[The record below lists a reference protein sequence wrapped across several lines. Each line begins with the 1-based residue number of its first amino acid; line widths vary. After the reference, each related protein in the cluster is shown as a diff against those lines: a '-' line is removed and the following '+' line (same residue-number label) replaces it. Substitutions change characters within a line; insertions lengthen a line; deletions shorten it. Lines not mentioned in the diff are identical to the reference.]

1 MKEKKKV
8 IFGGIIIVAVIAIAV
23 LGFLLIQTNNKLNK
37 VNNDFS
43 KAQKEMTNVKNE
55 LAEKEKEIEQI
66 KSQNTKNSAS
76 IEKYKTSLS
85 KKNKKIKSLENQIKK
100 FKQKEAKEKELAKKV
115 ATVGVYDNG
124 GRTLTVTS
132 ASSSSISFN
141 FLEMHGQRMVE
152 MYGVDVSLSAGEG
165 YFDFEDGYI
174 WAKGSIEVID
184 SKTIKFS
191 IYDSGVQEE
200 FGEFFGVGT
209 ETLYL
214 K

>member
-1 MKEKKKV
+1 MKEKKKI
-8 IFGGIIIVAVIAIAV
+8 IFCGIIIVAVIAIAV
-23 LGFLLIQTNNKLNK
+23 LGLLLIQTNNKLNK

-43 KAQKEMTNVKNE
+43 KTQKELTNSKNE
-55 LAEKEKEIEQI
+55 LAEKEKEIKQI
-66 KSQNTKNSAS
+66 KGQNSAS
-76 IEKYKTSLS
+76 IDKYKKSLS
-85 KKNKKIKSLENQIKK
+85 KKNKRIKKLENQIKK
-100 FKQKEAKEKELAKKV
+100 YKQKEAQEKELAKKV

-132 ASSSSISFN
+132 ASSSSISFD

-152 MYGVDVSLSAGEG
+152 MYGVDVSLSDGKG
-165 YFDFEDGYI
+165 YFDFEDEFI

-209 ETLYL
+209 DTLYL

>member
-1 MKEKKKV
+1 MKEKKTI
-8 IFGGIIIVAVIAIAV
+8 IFSTIIIVAVIAIAV
-23 LGFLLIQTNNKLNK
+23 LGLLLIQTNNKLNK

-55 LAEKEKEIEQI
+55 LAEKEKEIEQM
-66 KSQNTKNSAS
+66 KSQNTKKSDS

-100 FKQKEAKEKELAKKV
+100 YKQKEAQEKELAKKV

-132 ASSSSISFN
+132 ASSSNISFN
-141 FLEMHGQRMVE
+141 FVEMHGQRLVE
-152 MYGVDVSLSAGEG
+152 MYGVDVSLSAGKG
-165 YFDFEDGYI
+165 YFDFEDEFI

-184 SKTIKFS
+184 SKTIKFTIS
-191 IYDSGVQEE
+191 DSGAQGE
-200 FGEFFGVGT
+200 FGEFFSGGT
-209 ETLYL
+209 DTLYL

>member
-1 MKEKKKV
+1 MKEKKKI
-8 IFGGIIIVAVIAIAV
+8 IFSGIIIVAVIAIAV
-23 LGFLLIQTNNKLNK
+23 LGLLLIQTNNKLNK

-43 KAQKEMTNVKNE
+43 KVQKEMTNVKNE

-66 KSQNTKNSAS
+66 KGQNSAS
-76 IEKYKTSLS
+76 IDKYKKSLS
-85 KKNKKIKSLENQIKK
+85 KKNKRIKKLENQIKK
-100 FKQKEAKEKELAKKV
+100 YKQKEAQEKELAKKV

-132 ASSSSISFN
+132 ASSSNISFN
-141 FLEMHGQRMVE
+141 FVEMHGQRLVE
-152 MYGVDVSLSAGEG
+152 MYGVDVSLSAGKG
-165 YFDFEDGYI
+165 YFDFEDEFI

-184 SKTIKFS
+184 SKTIKFTIS
-191 IYDSGVQEE
+191 DSGAQGE

-209 ETLYL
+209 DTLYL